1 MSVAKVSLAKH
12 FNPVWSN
19 PKKSYVERIYGAI
32 DFLEFKVRNSNA
44 LEACRSVE
52 KVIRE
57 QRKYQLFQKYFPDD
71 WNRSR
76 TSLFK
81 TGAYEN
87 YTERANEF
95 FELVNEHLF
104 PILNGW
110 NEDPETDFD
119 NFNIFSLNVDFCCDE
134 IEYENLRVSYVA
146 ASLLF
151 SQSEEI
157 WEFLENSYH
166 ITRADFP
173 EINRYSFDQIWNL
186 EKTGRIGLYLNIFE
200 VVDHSTGNP
209 WLDRTNCQ
217 YYESYSW
224 DEKTVEFL
232 TESYQEAQ
240 RMLEE
245 TVLLDELIEAN
256 TGETL
261 AEMMS
266 LWNTGKIPE
275 ARKKRQTKSERR
287 KVKSDESYK
296 SPDIAA

>member
-1 MSVAKVSLAKH
+1 MSVARVLPKKS

-44 LEACRSVE
+44 LGACRSIE

-57 QRKYQLFQKYFPDD
+57 QRKYQLFRQYFPDE

-81 TGAYEN
+81 TGVYEN

-95 FELVNEHLF
+95 FELVNERLF
-104 PILNGW
+104 PILDGW

-134 IEYENLRVSYVA
+134 IEYENLRVSYSA

-151 SQSEEI
+151 SRSEEI

-166 ITRADFP
+166 IDQSDFP
-173 EINRYSFDQIWNL
+173 EINRYSFENIWNL

-209 WLDRTNCQ
+209 WLDTTSCQ
-217 YYESYSW
+217 TYETYSW

-232 TESYQEAQ
+232 TESYKEAQ

-256 TGETL
+256 TSEILT
-261 AEMMS
+261 EMIA
-266 LWNTGKIPE
+266 LWNEGKMPLKNEIG
-275 ARKKRQTKSERR
+275 
-287 KVKSDESYK
+287 
-296 SPDIAA
+296 

>member
-1 MSVAKVSLAKH
+1 MSVALIKPKSSL
-12 FNPVWSN
+12 NPVWN
-19 PKKSYVERIYGAI
+19 NTKKSYVERIYGAI

-44 LEACRSVE
+44 LEACRSIE

-57 QRKYQLFQKYFPDD
+57 QRKYQLFQKYFPDE

-81 TGAYEN
+81 TGCYEN

-95 FELVNEHLF
+95 FELVNEYLF

-157 WEFLENSYH
+157 WEFLENNYK
-166 ITRADFP
+166 INQADFP
-173 EINRYSFDQIWNL
+173 EINRYSFDKIWNL

-209 WLDRTNCQ
+209 WLDTTNCQ
-217 YYESYSW
+217 TCESYSW

-245 TVLLDELIEAN
+245 TVLLDALVEAN
-256 TGETL
+256 TSEIL
-261 AEMMS
+261 SEMIS

-275 ARKKRQTKSERR
+275 RVKKAADKGRKKEGKSR
-287 KVKSDESYK
+287 
-296 SPDIAA
+296 

>member
-1 MSVAKVSLAKH
+1 MTVAKVSRPRH

-19 PKKSYVERIYGAI
+19 LQKSYVERIYGAI
-32 DFLEFKVRNSNA
+32 DFLEFKVRNANA

-57 QRKYQLFQKYFPDD
+57 QRKYQLFRQIFPEE

-81 TGAYEN
+81 AGVYEN

-134 IEYENLRVSYVA
+134 VEYEYLRVSYILA
-146 ASLLF
+146 LLIF

-157 WEFLENSYH
+157 WEFLENNYK
-166 ITRADFP
+166 IYQEDFP
-173 EINRYSFDQIWNL
+173 EINRYSFDKIWNL

-209 WLDRTNCQ
+209 WLDTTNCQ
-217 YYESYSW
+217 YYQSYGW

-232 TESYQEAQ
+232 TKSYQEANE
-240 RMLEE
+240 MLEK
-245 TVLLDELIEAN
+245 TVLLDDLIEAN
-256 TGETL
+256 TGEIL
-261 AEMMS
+261 SEMIS
-266 LWNTGKIPE
+266 LWNTGTIPK
-275 ARKKRQTKSERR
+275 ARKKRQTTGRR
-287 KVKSDESYK
+287 KVGKN
-296 SPDIAA
+296 

>member
-1 MSVAKVSLAKH
+1 MTVAKVSRPRH

-44 LEACRSVE
+44 LEACRSIE

-81 TGAYEN
+81 TGVYEN

-104 PILNGW
+104 PIFNGW

-134 IEYENLRVSYVA
+134 IEYEYLRVSYVA
-146 ASLLF
+146 ASLIF

-157 WEFLENSYH
+157 WEFLENNYK
-166 ITRADFP
+166 INQADFP
-173 EINRYSFDQIWNL
+173 EINRYSFDKIWNL

-209 WLDRTNCQ
+209 WLDTTNCQ
-217 YYESYSW
+217 YYQSYSW

-232 TESYQEAQ
+232 TKSYREANE
-240 RMLEE
+240 MLEK
-245 TVLLDELIEAN
+245 TVLLDQLIEAHPV
-256 TGETL
+256 EIL
-261 AEMMS
+261 SEMIS
-266 LWNTGKIPE
+266 LWNTGKIHE
-275 ARKKRQTKSERR
+275 ERKKRRIRGR
-287 KVKSDESYK
+287 KKLVKTDGTHYSS
-296 SPDIAA
+296 DIAA

>member
-1 MSVAKVSLAKH
+1 MSVAKVSQPRH

-19 PKKSYVERIYGAI
+19 TKKSYVERIYGAI

-44 LEACRSVE
+44 LEACRSIE

-57 QRKYQLFQKYFPDD
+57 QRKYQLFQKYFPDE

-81 TGAYEN
+81 AGIYEN
-87 YTERANEF
+87 YTERAGEF

-134 IEYENLRVSYVA
+134 IEYEYLRVSYVA

-157 WEFLENSYH
+157 WEFLENNYK
-166 ITRADFP
+166 INQADFP
-173 EINRYSFDQIWNL
+173 EINSYSFENIWNL
-186 EKTGRIGLYLNIFE
+186 EKTGRVGLYLNIFE

-209 WLDRTNCQ
+209 WLDTTNCQ

-232 TESYQEAQ
+232 TKSYQEAQ
-240 RMLEE
+240 DLLER
-245 TVLLDELIEAN
+245 TVLLDELLEAN
-256 TGETL
+256 TGEIL
-261 AEMMS
+261 SEMIS
-266 LWNTGKIPE
+266 LWNTGKISDV
-275 ARKKRQTKSERR
+275 RKKAADKGEKM
-287 KVKSDESYK
+287 KVKADEFYE
-296 SPDIAA
+296 SPVLAA

>member
-1 MSVAKVSLAKH
+1 MSVAKVSKPRH
-12 FNPVWSN
+12 FNPVWRN
-19 PKKSYVERIYGAI
+19 TKKSYAERIYGAI

-44 LEACRSVE
+44 LEACRSIE

-57 QRKYQLFQKYFPDD
+57 QRKYQLFQKYFPDE

-134 IEYENLRVSYVA
+134 IEYENLRVSYVGA
-146 ASLLF
+146 LLF
-151 SQSEEI
+151 FGQSEEI
-157 WEFLENSYH
+157 WEFLANNYK
-166 ITRADFP
+166 INQADFP

-209 WLDRTNCQ
+209 WLDTTSCQ
-217 YYESYSW
+217 YYKSYSW

-232 TESYQEAQ
+232 TESYKEAQ

-256 TGETL
+256 TGEIL
-261 AEMMS
+261 SEMIS

-275 ARKKRQTKSERR
+275 AKKKRRTKSERR
-287 KVKSDESYK
+287 KVKVDESDK

>member
-1 MSVAKVSLAKH
+1 MSVAKVLKTKP

-44 LEACRSVE
+44 LEACRSIE

-57 QRKYQLFQKYFPDD
+57 QRKYQLFRQLFPNE
-71 WNRSR
+71 WKCSQ

-81 TGAYEN
+81 TGLYEN

-95 FELVNEHLF
+95 FELVNKHLF

-134 IEYENLRVSYVA
+134 VEYEYLRLSYIA
-146 ASLLF
+146 ALLIF

-157 WEFLENSYH
+157 WEFLENNYK
-166 ITRADFP
+166 IDQADLP
-173 EINRYSFDQIWNL
+173 EINRYSLDKIWNL

-200 VVDHSTGNP
+200 VVDHSTDNP
-209 WLDRTNCQ
+209 WLDTTNCQ

-224 DEKTVEFL
+224 DEQTVEFL
-232 TESYQEAQ
+232 TESYKEANE
-240 RMLEE
+240 MLEK

-256 TGETL
+256 PVEIL
-261 AEMMS
+261 SEMIS
-266 LWNTGKIPE
+266 LWNTGKLPE
-275 ARKKRQTKSERR
+275 ERKKRQPTDR
-287 KVKSDESYK
+287 KKGR
-296 SPDIAA
+296 

>member
-1 MSVAKVSLAKH
+1 MSVALVKPKKR

-19 PKKSYVERIYGAI
+19 PKKSYVERIHGAI

-44 LEACRSVE
+44 LEACAQLE

-57 QRKYQLFQKYFPDD
+57 QRKYQLFRQYFPDE

-134 IEYENLRVSYVA
+134 IEYENLRVSYSA

-151 SQSEEI
+151 SQSDEI

-209 WLDRTNCQ
+209 WLDTTNCQ

-224 DEKTVEFL
+224 DEKTVAFL
-232 TESYQEAQ
+232 TESYKEAQ
-240 RMLEE
+240 KMVEE

-256 TGETL
+256 TGEIL
-261 AEMMS
+261 AEMIS

-275 ARKKRQTKSERR
+275 RVKKAADKERKKEGKIR
-287 KVKSDESYK
+287 
-296 SPDIAA
+296 